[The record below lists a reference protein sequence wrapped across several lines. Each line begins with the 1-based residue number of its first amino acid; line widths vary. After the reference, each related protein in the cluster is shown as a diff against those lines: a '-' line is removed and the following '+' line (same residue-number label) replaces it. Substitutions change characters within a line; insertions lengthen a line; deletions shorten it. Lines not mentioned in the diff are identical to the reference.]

1 MSYGSNIGFLLHS
14 DFWLAIKE
22 LLFYIMILAQLPG
35 SGKIQSFLK
44 LHDYSCLYI
53 FYFPKMLS
61 FSLTLSLV
69 PFALFFF
76 EGDIS
81 HEELYQKV

>member
-1 MSYGSNIGFLLHS
+1 MSNGSNIGFLFLNG

-35 SGKIQSFLK
+35 SGKIQSFMK

-53 FYFPKMLS
+53 LYFPKMLS
-61 FSLTLSLV
+61 LLLNS
-69 PFALFFF
+69 
-76 EGDIS
+76 IS
-81 HEELYQKV
+81 CFIWIIL

>member
-1 MSYGSNIGFLLHS
+1 MSYGSNIGFLFLHS

-22 LLFYIMILAQLPG
+22 LLFYIMILAQLPR
-35 SGKIQSFLK
+35 SGKIQSFLLK

-61 FSLTLSLV
+61 LLLD
-69 PFALFFF
+69 A
-76 EGDIS
+76 IS
-81 HEELYQKV
+81 CSICVIL